1 MNVPLEKR
9 SQYLNIPLDLA
20 ARGLLLA
27 AALLMIGSYF
37 LPLWRITAVSPSRST
52 QLGLAVHVGRV
63 ESVSASTEAVE
74 LGTDGS
80 TDSRWMP
87 FVVGGLAL
95 LLLRGAAIGTGMSLV
110 DLSALFAYF
119 VGFSMWSFAGR
130 LDFYG
135 RYLSAPTPR
144 GVSLFVPPLFG
155 HETIGGLL
163 VSSFPAAGSFTIA
176 GAGLLLALAGL
187 VTWRRGRAE
196 MASEIRMAA

>member
-1 MNVPLEKR
+1 MNVPLER
-9 SQYLNIPLDLA
+9 RRQYLNIPLDLA
-20 ARGLLLA
+20 ARGLLLM

-52 QLGLAVHVGRV
+52 QFGLAVYVDRV
-63 ESVSASTEAVE
+63 ESVSASTDAVE

-80 TDSRWMP
+80 ADSRWMP

-110 DLSALFAYF
+110 DLSVMFAYF

-155 HETIGGLL
+155 RETIDGLL
-163 VSSFPAAGSFTIA
+163 VSSFPAPGSFTVA
-176 GAGLLLALAGL
+176 AAGLLLALAAI
-187 VTWRRGRAE
+187 VTWRRGRSE

>member
-1 MNVPLEKR
+1 MNVPLER
-9 SQYLNIPLDLA
+9 SNRYLNMPLDLT

-37 LPLWRITAVSPSRST
+37 LPLWRIEAVSPSRST
-52 QLGLAVHVGRV
+52 QFGLAVYTDRI
-63 ESVSASTEAVE
+63 ESVAASTDAVE

-80 TDSRWMP
+80 PDSRWLP

-110 DLSALFAYF
+110 DLSALFVYF

-135 RYLSAPTPR
+135 RYLAAETPR

-155 HETIGGLL
+155 HETIDGLL
-163 VSSFPAAGSFTIA
+163 VSSSPAPGSFAIA
-176 GAGLLLALAGL
+176 AAGLLLAFAVA
-187 VTWRRGRAE
+187 VTWKRERSE

>member
-1 MNVPLEKR
+1 MNVPLER
-9 SQYLNIPLDLA
+9 RRQYLNIPLDLA
-20 ARGLLLA
+20 ARGLLLV

-52 QLGLAVHVGRV
+52 QFGLAVYVDRV
-63 ESVSASTEAVE
+63 ESVSASTDAVE

-80 TDSRWMP
+80 ADSRWMP

-110 DLSALFAYF
+110 DLSVMFAYF

-144 GVSLFVPPLFG
+144 GISLFVPPLFG
-155 HETIGGLL
+155 HETIDGLL
-163 VSSFPAAGSFTIA
+163 VSSFPAIGSFTIGA
-176 GAGLLLALAGL
+176 AGLLLALAAA

>member
-1 MNVPLEKR
+1 MNVPLERR
-9 SQYLNIPLDLA
+9 SQYLNIPLDLV
-20 ARGLLLA
+20 ARGLLLL
-27 AALLMIGSYF
+27 AALLMIASYF
-37 LPLWRITAVSPSRST
+37 LPLWRITAASPSLST
-52 QLGLAVHVGRV
+52 QFGLALHVGRV

-80 TDSRWMP
+80 PDSRWMP

-95 LLLRGAAIGTGMSLV
+95 LLLRAAAIGTAMSLV

-135 RYLSAPTPR
+135 RYLSAPTPG

-155 HETIGGLL
+155 HETIDGLL
-163 VSSFPAAGSFTIA
+163 VTSYPAIGSFTMGA
-176 GAGLLLALAGL
+176 AGLLLALAGAL
-187 VTWRRGRAE
+187 TWRRGRSE

>member
-1 MNVPLEKR
+1 MNVPLERR
-9 SQYLNIPLDLA
+9 SQYLNIPLDLV
-20 ARGLLLA
+20 ARGLLLV
-27 AALLMIGSYF
+27 AALLMIASYF

-52 QLGLAVHVGRV
+52 QFGLAVHVGRV
-63 ESVSASTEAVE
+63 ESVSASTDAVE

-80 TDSRWMP
+80 PDSRWMP

-95 LLLRGAAIGTGMSLV
+95 LLLRAAAIGTGMSLV

-144 GVSLFVPPLFG
+144 GISLFVPPLFG
-155 HETIGGLL
+155 HESIDGLL
-163 VSSFPAAGSFTIA
+163 VSSYPSTGSFTVA
-176 GAGLLLALAGL
+176 AAGLLLALAGFF
-187 VTWRRGRAE
+187 TWRRGRSE

>member
-1 MNVPLEKR
+1 MNVPLER
-9 SQYLNIPLDLA
+9 SSRYLSMPLDLA

-27 AALLMIGSYF
+27 AALLLIASWF
-37 LPLWRITAVSPSRST
+37 LPIWRIDVAPPT
-52 QLGLAVHVGRV
+52 QSALGLAVYTDRIELLGTPS
-63 ESVSASTEAVE
+63 ESVE
-74 LGTDGS
+74 LLNDGS
-80 TDSRWMP
+80 RDSRWMP

-95 LLLRGAAIGTGMSLV
+95 LLLRGAAIGTGRSLV

-135 RYLSAPTPR
+135 RYLTAPTSR

-155 HETIGGLL
+155 QETIDGLL
-163 VSSFPAAGSFTIA
+163 ISSFPATGSFTIA
-176 GAGLLLALAGL
+176 GAGLLLVLAAV
-187 VTWRRGRAE
+187 VTWRHGRSE

>member
-1 MNVPLEKR
+1 MKIPLER
-9 SQYLNIPLDLA
+9 SNSYLNTPLDLA
-20 ARGLLLA
+20 ARAPLLV

-37 LPLWRITAVSPSRST
+37 VPLWRIDAVSPSRST
-52 QLGLAVHVGRV
+52 QFGLAVYIDRV
-63 ESVSASTEAVE
+63 ESVSASTDAVE

-80 TDSRWMP
+80 HDSRWMP

-135 RYLSAPTPR
+135 RYLTAPTSR

-155 HETIGGLL
+155 HETIDELV
-163 VSSFPAAGSFTIA
+163 VSSFPATGSFTIA
-176 GAGLLLALAGL
+176 AAGLLLAAAAAI
-187 VTWRRGRAE
+187 TWRHGRSE

>member
-1 MNVPLEKR
+1 MNVPLER
-9 SQYLNIPLDLA
+9 SSRYLNMPLDLA

-27 AALLMIGSYF
+27 AALLLIASCF
-37 LPLWRITAVSPSRST
+37 LPIWRIDVASATQSPF
-52 QLGLAVHVGRV
+52 GLAVYTDRIEPLGTPS
-63 ESVSASTEAVE
+63 ESVE

-80 TDSRWMP
+80 RDSRWMP

-110 DLSALFAYF
+110 DLPVLFVYF

-135 RYLSAPTPR
+135 QYLAAATPR

-155 HETIGGLL
+155 HETFDELV

-176 GAGLLLALAGL
+176 GAGLLLVFAVFVA
-187 VTWRRGRAE
+187 WRRGRSE